1 MLSVSSVSD
10 ELLED
15 ESDLLVSKNDWDL
28 WD

>member
-15 ESDLLVSKNDWDL
+15 ESDLLVSTNDWDL